1 MTTRAPLKVVRLDG
15 IHCAGPALTIPHIY
29 TEYPTTTPTET
40 PSRIREADIIIT
52 ARVPLTA
59 AHLAPESTPQLQ
71 MVAVMA
77 TGTEIVDLRAC
88 RERGILVC
96 NVPASSNQ
104 AVAEHAFALFM
115 AVRRRVVRMQKLI
128 EADQLWPERG
138 TCAAEFEGLPM
149 GWAEEIVGIVGVGEL
164 G

>member
-15 IHCAGPALTIPHIY
+15 IHCAAPALTIPHIY
-29 TEYPTTTPTET
+29 IEYPTTTPVET
-40 PSRIREADIIIT
+40 PSRIREADVIIT
-52 ARVPLTA
+52 TRVPLTA
-59 AHLAPESTPQLQ
+59 AHLAPKYTSWLQ

-88 RERGILVC
+88 QERGILVC
-96 NVPASSNQ
+96 NVPASGNQ

-115 AVRRRVVRMQKLI
+115 AVRRRVVRMRKLL
-128 EADQLWPERG
+128 EANQLWPARG
-138 TCAAEFEGLPM
+138 TCTGEFEGLPM
-149 GWAEEIVGIVGVGEL
+149 SWAEEIVGIVGVGEL